1 MSTLWARVAVASL
14 DAMETLPVDD
24 VEPSLIGHDQLAG
37 WGYNT
42 QRRRRAVA
50 DGLLHR
56 VRPGVFAIGEEWYA
70 ASPERR
76 IVARARALTG
86 ASVEPPTLSHETAA
100 ACHGLPLYSP
110 DPHRLHATVPTAR
123 PGAAAGVVRHRG
135 EPTDDEIVTVAG
147 LRCTSLVRT
156 VADMAR
162 TAKFE
167 RAVTVADAALRRL
180 FLSAHNVYDSESAQ
194 TFCADALGIAR
205 RSAHGFSRAERVLG
219 FSDGR
224 AQLPGESVSRI
235 RLAELGFRSPRLQVA
250 VEAPGGRQ
258 YFADFVFDDVAAIGE
273 FDGRM
278 KYVDGR
284 LLVDRTADEVFEREK
299 QREDWIR
306 GVTGR
311 TVVRWGWSHIAD
323 AAALGERLAAFGV
336 RPPN

>member
-1 MSTLWARVAVASL
+1 
-14 DAMETLPVDD
+14 
-24 VEPSLIGHDQLAG
+24 
-37 WGYNT
+37 
-42 QRRRRAVA
+42 
-50 DGLLHR
+50 
-56 VRPGVFAIGEEWYA
+56 VRPGVFAIAEKWDA

-76 IVARARALTG
+76 IVARARALDG
-86 ASVEPPTLSHETAA
+86 ASAERPILSHETAA

-110 DPHRLHATVPTAR
+110 DPRRIHATVPADR

-135 EPTDDEIVTVAG
+135 NLTDDEIVTVAG

-162 TAKFE
+162 TATVE

-180 FLSAHNVYDSESAQ
+180 FLSADNVYHSESARV
-194 TFCADALGIAR
+194 FCANALAIAR
-205 RSAHGFSRAERVLG
+205 RSAHGLSRAERVLR
-219 FSDGR
+219 FADGR
-224 AQLPGESVSRI
+224 AQLPGESVSRV
-235 RLAELGFRSPRLQVA
+235 RLAELGFRAPRLQVA

-258 YFADFVFDDVAAIGE
+258 YFLDFLFEDVAAIGE

-284 LLVDRTADEVFEREK
+284 FLVDRTADEVFEREK

-311 TVVRWGWSHIAD
+311 TVVRWGWPHIAN
-323 AAALGERLAAFGV
+323 ATVLGERLAAFGV
-336 RPPN
+336 RPAG